1 LIRDTTIVNYPVRR
15 GFISNVFS
23 RREKSS
29 VPIYDRNL
37 DAAEVNVQRHHAN
50 LRRFYAV
57 RIQLLLIIF
66 ILLFS
71 FFLAES
77 ENVTNYTRA
86 GDTTD

>member
-1 LIRDTTIVNYPVRR
+1 MYFLAVRNRVYLYTIVT
-15 GFISNVFS
+15 STQ
-23 RREKSS
+23 
-29 VPIYDRNL
+29 PIYDRNL